1 MSAARI
7 VTVGPAQVAGGDDP
21 GGRLVVRALLAEG
34 VPVASRQM
42 VDDDEAA
49 LESALTWAVS
59 RPGLVVVLAA
69 PAGSGGELLRRT
81 IARLAGARLVLSE
94 RFFEVMER
102 GFAEQGQAMPR
113 RMDRLA
119 LLPQG
124 AQIWSP
130 TPGGEAGWMVE
141 AGHAAIAVLPAESA
155 HLGALVD
162 RYLRPLARQSLGI
175 GEIRVVR
182 TLRATGIIAAD
193 AEERLA
199 PWLGREADVAVSCAP
214 VEGDIWVRLVARG
227 ASPALA
233 TAALTR
239 TAAEVEAALG
249 EDCYGRDEE
258 TIEGVVGRLLRERGL
273 MVSVAESCTGGLLG
287 HRFTS
292 VPGASRYFE
301 RGVLVYSNEAKHE
314 LIGVPEA
321 LLRAHGAVSA
331 PVVEAMVTGVARVG
345 HCGCGLAITGV
356 AGPDGGS
363 PDKPVGTVFIG
374 ALWPGGVAVRRF
386 RFPGDREAVKWQST
400 QAALDMLRRGLLALP
415 AAAATA

>member
-1 MSAARI
+1 
-7 VTVGPAQVAGGDDP
+7 
-21 GGRLVVRALLAEG
+21 
-34 VPVASRQM
+34 
-42 VDDDEAA
+42 
-49 LESALTWAVS
+49 
-59 RPGLVVVLAA
+59 
-69 PAGSGGELLRRT
+69 
-81 IARLAGARLVLSE
+81 
-94 RFFEVMER
+94 
-102 GFAEQGQAMPR
+102 
-113 RMDRLA
+113 
-119 LLPQG
+119 
-124 AQIWSP
+124 
-130 TPGGEAGWMVE
+130 MVE
-141 AGHAAIAVLPAESA
+141 AGQAAIAVLPAESA

-182 TLRATGIIAAD
+182 TFRATGIIAAD

-199 PWLGREADVAVSCAP
+199 PWLGREAEVAVSCAP

-258 TIEGVVGRLLRERGL
+258 TIELVVGRLLRERGL

-331 PVVEAMVTGVARVG
+331 PVAEAMVTGVARVG
-345 HCGCGLAITGV
+345 HSDCGLAITGV

-374 ALWPGGVAVRRF
+374 ALWPGEVVVRRF

-415 AAAATA
+415 ATAATG